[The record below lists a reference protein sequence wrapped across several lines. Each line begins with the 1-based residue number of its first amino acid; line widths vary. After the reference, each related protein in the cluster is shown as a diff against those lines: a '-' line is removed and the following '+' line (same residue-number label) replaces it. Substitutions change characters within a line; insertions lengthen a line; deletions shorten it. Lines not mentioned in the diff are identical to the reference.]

1 MPEPRLTDQQ
11 RRALHLTAHKGG
23 AHRAHTRRNIPRDQI
38 HPLTAD
44 NLVALGYVTQHGQVL
59 LATKTGRAAL
69 TAPIPEP
76 PPVWLHQRD
85 GLTTHLSAAVFEAGE
100 VIDPD
105 TLSTYWT
112 ERSLRRRAA
121 AQDRRTAARRLRN
134 QAKTNPNE
142 EAA

>member
-1 MPEPRLTDQQ
+1 M
-11 RRALHLTAHKGG
+11 
-23 AHRAHTRRNIPRDQI
+23 
-38 HPLTAD
+38 
-44 NLVALGYVTQHGQVL
+44 
-59 LATKTGRAAL
+59 
-69 TAPIPEP
+69 
-76 PPVWLHQRD
+76 WLHQRD

-105 TLSTYWT
+105 TLNTYWT